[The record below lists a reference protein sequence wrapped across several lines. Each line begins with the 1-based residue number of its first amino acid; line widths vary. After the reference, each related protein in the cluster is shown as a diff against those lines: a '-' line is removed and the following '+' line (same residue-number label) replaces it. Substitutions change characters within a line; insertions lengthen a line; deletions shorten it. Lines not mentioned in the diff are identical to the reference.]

1 MELDDNNSPK
11 TFRDVFAN
19 SLDDAEKLGF
29 DYLMDLHDDAFVI
42 AAYKLLLGRRADP
55 TGVRYYAGRLRRGFS
70 RTSVLDQMVRSNEAR
85 GDWRSVAGLAEAI
98 DRYRQSRTL
107 RGWRLALN
115 DPELGR
121 TPARRQARIFQN
133 GMGAQRQ
140 LISQTAEQIHSEVVA
155 GSMRQA
161 PLPADEGRRSG
172 EDEEWSSF
180 RFQPP
185 RPRAISEIRETD
197 LPDRIRAAVRLLES

>member
-1 MELDDNNSPK
+1 MELDDSNTPK

-19 SLDDAEKLGF
+19 SLNSPEKLGL

-42 AAYKLLLGRRADP
+42 AAYELLLGRRADP
-55 TGVRYYAGRLRRGFS
+55 TGIRYYTGRLRRGFS

-85 GDWRSVAGLAEAI
+85 GDWRSIAGLSEAI
-98 DRYRQSRTL
+98 DRFRRSRTL
-107 RGWRLALN
+107 SGWRLALN

-133 GMGAQRQ
+133 EMGAQRR
-140 LISQTAEQIHSEVVA
+140 LIAQTADQIHSGIVA
-155 GSMRQA
+155 GSLRQA
-161 PLPADEGRRSG
+161 PVPADERRNG
-172 EDEEWSSF
+172 DDEEFSSI

-185 RPRAISEIRETD
+185 RPRAISEIRELD
-197 LPDRIRAAVRLLES
+197 LPDRIRAAVRLLDF